1 MKRADSAR
9 LVLILLLLSLISPS
23 AAAAIDVSISAS
35 PNSQEADSDNPAEY
49 DITVTNTGDDDITVS
64 LSASNAADCNGFTS
78 NVEQVSGTIESGSSE
93 TVLLTVSVNE
103 QASGECETTVTVTA
117 TAATPGQPKTDDVKV
132 TTTAGDGG
140 LYSVTLSVDDLT
152 VTYDG
157 EDDEVVWEVDVEN
170 TGEQQETINL
180 EMVSDNDCES
190 DDLDATVSPATV
202 QLDSEESTTV
212 DVTVDLPDGSSTEAG
227 IHCFII
233 KATVSN
239 DPNAADPAE
248 DNLTLTVNIPEVKEC
263 DPSLQFTSMNLN
275 PGETGSNRFTVEN
288 IGNTEWTVAAKATAD
303 DFDVSGWIDFASPSN
318 AFLGEKNTADDQHT
332 FEFQVTPDDS
342 VEASTQV
349 PIKIQGRSGTEI
361 GCEKILT
368 LNVGQAYDASASLSQ
383 SSLSNVEPGTSKSV
397 TMTIT
402 NEGNGVDTI
411 QISAANVPTGWQ
423 VSFSQSS
430 VTLPS
435 SQSSN
440 NQGSVTI
447 DVLVPAGATAG
458 SDSINFNIG
467 HGGGSTPYATKT
479 LSVSVAQVHDLAT
492 SIISD
497 SQKGKSNQIVRYPID
512 ITNTGNVNDNFKL
525 QACDPN
531 DITGCNSPL
540 WESTFSNNQG
550 VTITQISID
559 YGVTKRVY
567 LDVTIEG
574 EENGDRASVS
584 AVVTIFG
591 TSVSSS
597 HLFNIEVSNF
607 NYGMSITPAEPGEIP
622 DELQVKLPPG
632 GTGSV
637 SFWVENIGDFP
648 NGDNA
653 VITVNGMEST
663 VLRTLM
669 VNGVETS
676 EPFHVDVGPEN
687 RVLITLDF
695 EVLEGIQSGASGLI
709 KVSAASELNAIE
721 STSVNLLID
730 VITIH
735 DLRMVIEEETSKTV
749 NYPEKAIFMIYV
761 TNYGNVEETVVI
773 ESSEPLRFW
782 SINAVDDEFK
792 LAPGE
797 TRSVE
802 IRVTPPNDLF
812 QDDTYDFTI
821 IVMPKG
827 LPVAGQP
834 LDLSVTAEVSQGLAF
849 LSDEVVQILGWVSI
863 LIGALLVI
871 ILVFRSRNES
881 RRILEALELKSK
893 P

>member
-9 LVLILLLLSLISPS
+9 LVLILLLLSLISPPAL
-23 AAAAIDVSISAS
+23 AAVDVSISAS
-35 PNSQEADSDNPAEY
+35 PTSQEADSDNPAEY

-64 LSASNAADCNGFTS
+64 LTTSQAADCNGFS
-78 NVEQVSGTIESGSSE
+78 SQVEQVSGTIESGSSE

-103 QASGECETTVTVTA
+103 QASGECETTVTVSA
-117 TAATPGQPKTDDVKV
+117 TGATPGQPKTDDVKV

-140 LYSVTLSVDDLT
+140 LYSVTLTVDEQT

-170 TGEQQETINL
+170 TGEQQENIQL
-180 EMVSDNDCES
+180 EMTSDNDCES
-190 DDLDATVSPATV
+190 DELDASVNPTTV
-202 QLDSEESTTV
+202 QLDSGDSTTV

-233 KATVSN
+233 KATVTN

-263 DPSLQFTSMNLN
+263 EPSLQFTSMSLS
-275 PGETGSNRFTVEN
+275 PGETGSSRFTVEN
-288 IGNTEWTVAAKATAD
+288 IGNTEWTVTAKAVAD
-303 DFDVSGWIDFASPSN
+303 NYDVSDWVNFAPPSN

-332 FEFQVTPDDS
+332 FEFDVTPDDS

-361 GCEKILT
+361 GCEKIVT
-368 LNVGQAYDASASLSQ
+368 LNVGQSYDASASLSQ
-383 SSLSNVEPGTSKSV
+383 SSLSNVQPGTSKSV

-402 NEGNGVDTI
+402 NRGNGVDTI
-411 QISAANVPTGWQ
+411 QVSAANVPTGWQ

-430 VTLPS
+430 VTLGS

-447 DVLVPAGATAG
+447 DVLVPEGADAG
-458 SDSINFNIG
+458 SDSITFNIG
-467 HGGGSTPYATKT
+467 HGGGSTPYDSKT
-479 LSVSVAQVHDLAT
+479 LSVSVAQVHDLSS

-497 SQKGKSNQIVRYPID
+497 SQKGKSNQVLRFPID

-531 DITGCNSPL
+531 DVSGCNSPL
-540 WESTFSNNQG
+540 WESSFSNSQG
-550 VTITQISID
+550 ATITQISID
-559 YGVTKRVY
+559 SGVTKKVY
-567 LDVTIEG
+567 LDVLIEG

-584 AVVTIFG
+584 AVITIFG
-591 TSVSSS
+591 TDVSSS
-597 HLFNIEVSNF
+597 HVFTIEVSNF
-607 NYGMSITPAEPGEIP
+607 NYGMSITPVEPGEIP
-622 DELQVKLPPG
+622 DELQVQLPPG

-637 SFWVENIGDFP
+637 SFWIENTGDFP

-653 VITVNGMEST
+653 VITVTGMEST
-663 VLRTLM
+663 VLRTLN
-669 VNGVETS
+669 VNGVQTDD
-676 EPFHVDVGPEN
+676 PFHVDLGSDN
-687 RVLITLDF
+687 RVLLTLDL
-695 EVLEGIQSGASGLI
+695 EVLEGVQSGASGLI
-709 KVSAASELNAIE
+709 KITAASELNAIE
-721 STSVNLLID
+721 STSVDLLID

-735 DLRMVIEEETSKTV
+735 DLRFTIEEETSQTV
-749 NYPEKAIFMIYV
+749 TYPEKAIFKIYV
-761 TNYGNVEETVVI
+761 TNHGNVEETVVI
-773 ESSEPLRFW
+773 ESSDPLRFW
-782 SINAVDDEFK
+782 SVNAVDDEFE

-797 TRSVE
+797 TRVVE

-834 LDLSVTAEVSQGLAF
+834 LDLSVTAEIALGFTF
-849 LSDEVVQILGWVSI
+849 LSDQTIQILGWSSI

-871 ILVFRSRNES
+871 ILFIRSRNES
-881 RRILEALELKSK
+881 KRILEALELESK

>member
-64 LSASNAADCNGFTS
+64 LSTANAADCNGFTS

-248 DNLTLTVNIPEVKEC
+248 DNLTLTVNIPDVKEC

-479 LSVSVAQVHDLAT
+479 LSVSVAQVHDLTT

-597 HLFNIEVSNF
+597 HIFNIEVSNF

-653 VITVNGMEST
+653 VIIVNGMEST
-663 VLRTLM
+663 VLRTLT

-834 LDLSVTAEVSQGLAF
+834 LDLSVTAEISVGFSF
-849 LSDEVVQILGWVSI
+849 LSDEVIQIIGWVAI

-871 ILVFRSRNES
+871 ILVVRSRNES
-881 RRILEALELKSK
+881 RRILQALELESK

>member
-93 TVLLTVSVNE
+93 TVLLTVSVND

-170 TGEQQETINL
+170 TGEQQENIQL

-190 DDLDATVSPATV
+190 DELDATVSPATV

-467 HGGGSTPYATKT
+467 HGGGSIPYATKT
-479 LSVSVAQVHDLAT
+479 LSVSVAQVHDLTT

-632 GTGSV
+632 GTGIV

-663 VLRTLM
+663 VLRTLT

>member
-9 LVLILLLLSLISPS
+9 LVLVLLIISLISPS
-23 AAAAIDVSISAS
+23 TLAAIDVSISAS
-35 PNSQEADSDNPAEY
+35 PSSQEADSDNPAEY
-49 DITVTNTGDDDITVS
+49 DIIVTNTGDDDITVTLTTS
-64 LSASNAADCNGFTS
+64 QAADCNGFTS
-78 NVEQVSGTIESGSSE
+78 QVEQVSGTIDSGNSE

-103 QASGECETTVTVTA
+103 QASGECETTVTVSA
-117 TAATPGQPKTDDVKV
+117 TGATPGQPKTDDVKV

-140 LYSVTLSVDDLT
+140 LYSVTLTVDDQT
-152 VTYDG
+152 VVYDG
-157 EDDEVVWEVDVEN
+157 EEDEVVWEVDVEN
-170 TGEQQETINL
+170 TGEQQENIQL
-180 EMVSDNDCES
+180 EMTSDNDCES
-190 DDLDATVSPATV
+190 DDLDASVNPTTV
-202 QLDSEESTTV
+202 QLDSGDSTTV

-233 KATVSN
+233 KATVTN

-275 PGETGSNRFTVEN
+275 PGETGTNRFTVEN
-288 IGNTEWTVAAKATAD
+288 IGNTEWTVTAKATAD
-303 DFDVSGWIDFASPSN
+303 NFDVSSWVTFSSPSN

-342 VEASTQV
+342 VEAGTQV

-361 GCEKILT
+361 GCEKIVT
-368 LNVGQAYDASASLSQ
+368 LNVGQSYDASATLSQ

-402 NEGNGVDTI
+402 NQGNGVDTI
-411 QISAANVPTGWQ
+411 QISSANVPAGWQ

-430 VTLPS
+430 VTLAS

-440 NQGSVTI
+440 NQGSITI
-447 DVLVPAGATAG
+447 DVLVPEGASAG
-458 SDSINFNIG
+458 SDSITFNVG
-467 HGGGSTPYATKT
+467 HGGGSTPYDSKT
-479 LSVSVAQVHDLAT
+479 LSVSVAQVHDLRS

-497 SQKGKSNQIVRYPID
+497 SQKGKSEQILRFPID
-512 ITNTGNVNDNFKL
+512 ITNIGNIDDNFKL

-531 DITGCNSPL
+531 DITGCNPPL
-540 WESTFSNNQG
+540 WESSFSNPQG

-559 YGVTKRVY
+559 SGVTKIVY

-584 AVVTIFG
+584 AIITIFG
-591 TSVSSS
+591 TEVSSS
-597 HLFNIEVSNF
+597 HEFSIEVSNF
-607 NYGMSITPAEPGEIP
+607 NYGMSITPVEPGEIP
-622 DELQVKLPPG
+622 DELQVQLPPG
-632 GTGSV
+632 GTGLV

-653 VITVNGMEST
+653 VISITGMEST
-663 VLRTLM
+663 VLRTLK

-676 EPFHVDVGPEN
+676 DPFHVDVGSEN

-695 EVLEGIQSGASGLI
+695 EVLDGVQSGASGLI
-709 KVSAASELNAIE
+709 KVLAASELNAIE
-721 STSVNLLID
+721 STSVDLLIN
-730 VITIH
+730 VIILH
-735 DLRMVIEEETSKTV
+735 DLRFTIEEETSQTV
-749 NYPEKAIFMIYV
+749 EYPEKAVFTIYV

-773 ESSEPLRFW
+773 ESSDPLRFW
-782 SINAVDDEFK
+782 SVNAVDDEFE

-797 TRSVE
+797 TREVE

-812 QDDTYDFTI
+812 QEDTYDFTI

-834 LDLSVTAEVSQGLAF
+834 LDLSVTAEIPLGFSF
-849 LSDEVVQILGWVSI
+849 LSDETIQILGWVSI
-863 LIGALLVI
+863 IIGGLLVI
-871 ILVFRSRNES
+871 MLFVKSRKDS
-881 RRILEALELKSK
+881 RRILQVLELESK

>member
-23 AAAAIDVSISAS
+23 AAAAVDVSISAS

-117 TAATPGQPKTDDVKV
+117 TGVTPGQPKTDDVKV

-140 LYSVTLSVDDLT
+140 LYSVTLTVDDLT

-157 EDDEVVWEVDVEN
+157 EDDQVVWEVDVEN
-170 TGEQQETINL
+170 TGEQQENIQL

-263 DPSLQFTSMNLN
+263 EPSLQFTSMNLN

-303 DFDVSGWIDFASPSN
+303 DFDVSGWVDFASPSN

-402 NEGNGVDTI
+402 NQGNGVDTI

-440 NQGSVTI
+440 NEGSVTI

-467 HGGGSTPYATKT
+467 HGGGSIPYATKT
-479 LSVSVAQVHDLAT
+479 LSVSVAQVHDLTT

-597 HLFNIEVSNF
+597 HIFNIEVSNF

-663 VLRTLM
+663 VLRTLT

-834 LDLSVTAEVSQGLAF
+834 LDLSVTAEVSQGLAL

>member
-23 AAAAIDVSISAS
+23 AAAAVDVAISAS
-35 PNSQEADSDNPAEY
+35 PSSQEADSDNPAEY

-64 LSASNAADCNGFTS
+64 LSTANAADCNGFTS
-78 NVEQVSGTIESGSSE
+78 NVEQVSGTIEAGSSE

-117 TAATPGQPKTDDVKV
+117 TGTTPGQPKTDDVKV

-140 LYSVTLSVDDLT
+140 LYSVTLTVDEQT

-157 EDDEVVWEVDVEN
+157 EDDEIVWEVDVEN
-170 TGEQQETINL
+170 TGEQQENIQL
-180 EMVSDNDCES
+180 EMTSDNDCES
-190 DDLDATVSPATV
+190 DDLDASVNPTTV
-202 QLDSEESTTV
+202 QLESGDSTTV

-248 DNLTLTVNIPEVKEC
+248 DNLTLTVNIPEVREC

-275 PGETGSNRFTVEN
+275 PGETGTNRFTVEN

-303 DFDVSGWIDFASPSN
+303 DFDVSDWVEFSSPSN

-402 NEGNGVDTI
+402 NRGNGVDTI
-411 QISAANVPTGWQ
+411 QINAANVPTGWQ

-435 SQSSN
+435 SQSGN

-447 DVLVPAGATAG
+447 DVLVPEGASAG
-458 SDSINFNIG
+458 SDSITFNVG

-479 LSVSVAQVHDLAT
+479 LSVSVAQVHDLDT

-497 SQKGKSNQIVRYPID
+497 SQKGKSNQVVRYPID
-512 ITNTGNVNDNFKL
+512 ITNTGNIDDNFKL

-531 DITGCNSPL
+531 DVTGCNSPL
-540 WESTFSNNQG
+540 WDASYSNNQG
-550 VTITQISID
+550 VEITQISID
-559 YGVTKRVY
+559 SGVTKRVY

-584 AVVTIFG
+584 AVITIFG

-597 HLFNIEVSNF
+597 HVFNIEVSNF
-607 NYGMSITPAEPGEIP
+607 NYGMSITPAEPGDIP
-622 DELQVKLPPG
+622 SELQVKLPPG

-663 VLRTLM
+663 VLRTLT
-669 VNGVETS
+669 VNGVDTS

-721 STSVNLLID
+721 STSVDLLID

-735 DLRMVIEEETSKTV
+735 DLRFIIEEATSQTV
-749 NYPEKAIFMIYV
+749 NYPEKAIFTIYV
-761 TNYGNVEETVVI
+761 TNHGNVEETVVVD
-773 ESSEPLRFW
+773 SSEPLRFW

-797 TRSVE
+797 TREVE

-834 LDLSVTAEVSQGLAF
+834 LDLSVTAEISVGLSF
-849 LSDEVVQILGWVSI
+849 LSDEVIQIIGWVAI

-871 ILVFRSRNES
+871 ILVVRSRNES
-881 RRILEALELKSK
+881 RRILQALELESK

>member
-1 MKRADSAR
+1 
-9 LVLILLLLSLISPS
+9 
-23 AAAAIDVSISAS
+23 
-35 PNSQEADSDNPAEY
+35 
-49 DITVTNTGDDDITVS
+49 
-64 LSASNAADCNGFTS
+64 
-78 NVEQVSGTIESGSSE
+78 
-93 TVLLTVSVNE
+93 
-103 QASGECETTVTVTA
+103 
-117 TAATPGQPKTDDVKV
+117 
-132 TTTAGDGG
+132 
-140 LYSVTLSVDDLT
+140 
-152 VTYDG
+152 
-157 EDDEVVWEVDVEN
+157 
-170 TGEQQETINL
+170 
-180 EMVSDNDCES
+180 
-190 DDLDATVSPATV
+190 
-202 QLDSEESTTV
+202 
-212 DVTVDLPDGSSTEAG
+212 
-227 IHCFII
+227 
-233 KATVSN
+233 
-239 DPNAADPAE
+239 
-248 DNLTLTVNIPEVKEC
+248 
-263 DPSLQFTSMNLN
+263 
-275 PGETGSNRFTVEN
+275 
-288 IGNTEWTVAAKATAD
+288 
-303 DFDVSGWIDFASPSN
+303 
-318 AFLGEKNTADDQHT
+318 
-332 FEFQVTPDDS
+332 
-342 VEASTQV
+342 
-349 PIKIQGRSGTEI
+349 
-361 GCEKILT
+361 
-368 LNVGQAYDASASLSQ
+368 
-383 SSLSNVEPGTSKSV
+383 
-397 TMTIT
+397 
-402 NEGNGVDTI
+402 
-411 QISAANVPTGWQ
+411 
-423 VSFSQSS
+423 
-430 VTLPS
+430 
-435 SQSSN
+435 
-440 NQGSVTI
+440 
-447 DVLVPAGATAG
+447 
-458 SDSINFNIG
+458 
-467 HGGGSTPYATKT
+467 
-479 LSVSVAQVHDLAT
+479 
-492 SIISD
+492 
-497 SQKGKSNQIVRYPID
+497 
-512 ITNTGNVNDNFKL
+512 
-525 QACDPN
+525 
-531 DITGCNSPL
+531 
-540 WESTFSNNQG
+540 

>member
-1 MKRADSAR
+1 MKRAESAR

-531 DITGCNSPL
+531 DVTGCNSPL

>member
-23 AAAAIDVSISAS
+23 AAAAVDVSISAS

-117 TAATPGQPKTDDVKV
+117 TGVTPGQPKTDDVKV

-140 LYSVTLSVDDLT
+140 LYSVTLTVDDLT

-157 EDDEVVWEVDVEN
+157 EDDQVVWEVDVEN
-170 TGEQQETINL
+170 TGEQQENIQL

-263 DPSLQFTSMNLN
+263 EPSLQFTSMNLN

-303 DFDVSGWIDFASPSN
+303 DFDVSGWVDFASPSN

-402 NEGNGVDTI
+402 NQGNGVDTI

-467 HGGGSTPYATKT
+467 HGGGSIPYATKT
-479 LSVSVAQVHDLAT
+479 LSVSVAQVHDLTT

-597 HLFNIEVSNF
+597 HIFNIEVSNF

-663 VLRTLM
+663 VLRTLT

-676 EPFHVDVGPEN
+676 DPVHVDVGPEN

-773 ESSEPLRFW
+773 ESSDPLRFW

-834 LDLSVTAEVSQGLAF
+834 LDLSVTAEVSQGLAL

>member
-9 LVLILLLLSLISPS
+9 LVLVLLLLSLISPS

-35 PNSQEADSDNPAEY
+35 PSSQEADSDNPAEY
-49 DITVTNTGDDDITVS
+49 DITVSNTGDDDITVS

-93 TVLLTVSVNE
+93 TVLLTVSVND

-117 TAATPGQPKTDDVKV
+117 TGATPGQPKTDDVKV

-140 LYSVTLSVDDLT
+140 LYSVTLTVDEQT
-152 VTYDG
+152 VTYGG

-170 TGEQQETINL
+170 TGEQQENIQL
-180 EMVSDNDCES
+180 EMVSDSDCES
-190 DDLDATVSPATV
+190 DDLDASVNPTTV

-263 DPSLQFTSMNLN
+263 EPSLQFTSMNLN

-288 IGNTEWTVAAKATAD
+288 IGNTEWTVTAKATAD
-303 DFDVSGWIDFASPSN
+303 DFDVSNWIEFASPSSS
-318 AFLGEKNTADDQHT
+318 FLGEKNTADDQHT

-402 NEGNGVDTI
+402 NQGNGVDTI

-435 SQSSN
+435 SQSEN

-447 DVLVPAGATAG
+447 DVLVPEGASAG

-479 LSVSVAQVHDLAT
+479 LSVSVAQVHDLTT

-497 SQKGKSNQIVRYPID
+497 SQKGKSDQVVRYPID
-512 ITNTGNVNDNFKL
+512 ISNTGNVNDNFKL

-559 YGVTKRVY
+559 SGVTKRIY

-584 AVVTIFG
+584 AVMTIFG
-591 TSVSSS
+591 TSISSS
-597 HLFNIEVSNF
+597 HVFNVEVSNF

-653 VITVNGMEST
+653 VITINGMEST
-663 VLRTLM
+663 VLRSLII
-669 VNGVETS
+669 NGVEIS
-676 EPFHVDVGPEN
+676 EPFHVDVGSEN

-735 DLRMVIEEETSKTV
+735 DLRFTIEEDTFKTI
-749 NYPEKAIFMIYV
+749 NYPEKAIFTIYV
-761 TNYGNVEETVVI
+761 TNHGNVEETVVI

-797 TRSVE
+797 TRTVE

-834 LDLSVTAEVSQGLAF
+834 LDLSVTAEIPIGFSF
-849 LSDEVVQILGWVSI
+849 LSDDVIQILGWVAI

-871 ILVFRSRNES
+871 ILVTRSRNES
-881 RRILEALELKSK
+881 RRILQALELKSK

>member
-9 LVLILLLLSLISPS
+9 LVLVLLLLSLISPS

-35 PNSQEADSDNPAEY
+35 PSSQEADSDNPAEY
-49 DITVTNTGDDDITVS
+49 DITVSNTGDDDITVS

-93 TVLLTVSVNE
+93 TVLLTVSVND

-117 TAATPGQPKTDDVKV
+117 TGATPGQPKTDDVKV

-140 LYSVTLSVDDLT
+140 LYSVTLTVDEQT
-152 VTYDG
+152 VTYGG

-170 TGEQQETINL
+170 TGEQQENIQL
-180 EMVSDNDCES
+180 EMVSDSDCES
-190 DDLDATVSPATV
+190 DDLDASVNPTTV

-263 DPSLQFTSMNLN
+263 EPSLQFTSMNLD

-288 IGNTEWTVAAKATAD
+288 IGNTEWTVTAKATAD
-303 DFDVSGWIDFASPSN
+303 DFDVSNWIEFASPSSS
-318 AFLGEKNTADDQHT
+318 FLGEKNTADDQHT

-402 NEGNGVDTI
+402 NQGNGVDTI

-435 SQSSN
+435 SQSEN

-447 DVLVPAGATAG
+447 DVLVPEGASAG

-479 LSVSVAQVHDLAT
+479 LSVSVAQVHDLTT

-497 SQKGKSNQIVRYPID
+497 SQKGKSDQVVRYPID
-512 ITNTGNVNDNFKL
+512 ISNTGNVNDNFKL

-559 YGVTKRVY
+559 SGVTKRIY

-584 AVVTIFG
+584 AVMTIFG
-591 TSVSSS
+591 TSISSS
-597 HLFNIEVSNF
+597 HVFNVEVSNF

-653 VITVNGMEST
+653 VITINGMEST
-663 VLRTLM
+663 VLRSLII
-669 VNGVETS
+669 NGVEIS
-676 EPFHVDVGPEN
+676 EPFHVDVGSEN

-735 DLRMVIEEETSKTV
+735 DLRFTIEEDTFKTI
-749 NYPEKAIFMIYV
+749 NYPEKAIFTIYV
-761 TNYGNVEETVVI
+761 TNHGNVEETVVI

-797 TRSVE
+797 TRTVE

-834 LDLSVTAEVSQGLAF
+834 LDLSVTAEIPIGFSF
-849 LSDEVVQILGWVSI
+849 LSDDVIQILGWVAI

-871 ILVFRSRNES
+871 ILVTRSRNES
-881 RRILEALELKSK
+881 RRILQALELKSK

>member
-23 AAAAIDVSISAS
+23 AAAAVDVSISAS

-103 QASGECETTVTVTA
+103 QTSGECETTVTVTA
-117 TAATPGQPKTDDVKV
+117 TGVTPGQPKTDDVKV

-140 LYSVTLSVDDLT
+140 LYSVTLTVDDLT

-157 EDDEVVWEVDVEN
+157 EDDQVVWEVDVEN
-170 TGEQQETINL
+170 TGEQQENIQL

-263 DPSLQFTSMNLN
+263 EPSLQFTSMNLN

-303 DFDVSGWIDFASPSN
+303 DFDVSGWVDFASPSN

-368 LNVGQAYDASASLSQ
+368 LNVGQTYDASASLSQ

-402 NEGNGVDTI
+402 NQGNGVDTI
-411 QISAANVPTGWQ
+411 QISAVNVPTGWQ

-467 HGGGSTPYATKT
+467 HGGGSIPYATKT
-479 LSVSVAQVHDLAT
+479 LSVSVAQVHDLTT

-597 HLFNIEVSNF
+597 HIFNIEVSNF

-663 VLRTLM
+663 VLRTLT

-676 EPFHVDVGPEN
+676 EPFHIDVGPEN

-749 NYPEKAIFMIYV
+749 SYPEKAIFMIYV

-834 LDLSVTAEVSQGLAF
+834 LDLSVTAEVSQGLAL

>member
-1 MKRADSAR
+1 MKRAESAR

-93 TVLLTVSVNE
+93 TVLLTVSVND

-170 TGEQQETINL
+170 TGEQQENIQL

-190 DDLDATVSPATV
+190 DELDATVSPATV

-303 DFDVSGWIDFASPSN
+303 DFDVSGWVDFASPSN

-479 LSVSVAQVHDLAT
+479 LSVSVAQVHDLTT

-597 HLFNIEVSNF
+597 HIFNIEVSNF

-632 GTGSV
+632 GTGIV

-663 VLRTLM
+663 VLRTLT

>member
-9 LVLILLLLSLISPS
+9 LVLILLLLSLISPPAL
-23 AAAAIDVSISAS
+23 AAVDVSISAS
-35 PNSQEADSDNPAEY
+35 PTSQEADSDNPAEY

-64 LSASNAADCNGFTS
+64 LTTSQAADCNGFS
-78 NVEQVSGTIESGSSE
+78 SQVEQVSGTIESGSSE

-103 QASGECETTVTVTA
+103 QASGECETTVTVSA
-117 TAATPGQPKTDDVKV
+117 TGATPGQPKTDDVKV

-140 LYSVTLSVDDLT
+140 LYSVTLTVDEQT

-170 TGEQQETINL
+170 TGEQQENIQL
-180 EMVSDNDCES
+180 EMTSDNDCES
-190 DDLDATVSPATV
+190 DELDASVNPTTV
-202 QLDSEESTTV
+202 QLDSGDSTTV

-233 KATVSN
+233 KATVTN

-263 DPSLQFTSMNLN
+263 EPSLQFTSMSLS

-288 IGNTEWTVAAKATAD
+288 IGNTEWTVTAKAVAD
-303 DFDVSGWIDFASPSN
+303 NYDVSDWVNFAPPSN

-332 FEFQVTPDDS
+332 FEFDVTPDDS

-361 GCEKILT
+361 GCEKIVT
-368 LNVGQAYDASASLSQ
+368 LNVGQSYDASASLSQ
-383 SSLSNVEPGTSKSV
+383 SSLSNVQPGTSKSV

-402 NEGNGVDTI
+402 NRGNGVDTI
-411 QISAANVPTGWQ
+411 QVSAANVPTGWQ

-430 VTLPS
+430 VTLGS

-447 DVLVPAGATAG
+447 DVLVPEGADAG
-458 SDSINFNIG
+458 SDSITFNIG
-467 HGGGSTPYATKT
+467 HGGGSTPYDSKT
-479 LSVSVAQVHDLAT
+479 LSVSVAQVHDLSS

-497 SQKGKSNQIVRYPID
+497 SQKGKSNQVLRFPID

-531 DITGCNSPL
+531 DVSGCNSPL
-540 WESTFSNNQG
+540 WESSFSNSQG
-550 VTITQISID
+550 ATITQISID
-559 YGVTKRVY
+559 SGVTKKVY
-567 LDVTIEG
+567 LDVLIEG

-584 AVVTIFG
+584 AVITIFG
-591 TSVSSS
+591 TDVSSS
-597 HLFNIEVSNF
+597 HVFTIEVSNF
-607 NYGMSITPAEPGEIP
+607 NYGMSITPVEPGEIP
-622 DELQVKLPPG
+622 DELQVQLPPG

-637 SFWVENIGDFP
+637 SFWIENTGDFP

-653 VITVNGMEST
+653 VITVTGMEST
-663 VLRTLM
+663 VLRTLN
-669 VNGVETS
+669 VNGVQTDD
-676 EPFHVDVGPEN
+676 PFHVDLGSDN
-687 RVLITLDF
+687 RVLLTLDL
-695 EVLEGIQSGASGLI
+695 EVLEGVQSGASGLI
-709 KVSAASELNAIE
+709 KITAASELNAIE
-721 STSVNLLID
+721 STSVDLLID

-735 DLRMVIEEETSKTV
+735 DLRFTIEEETSQTV
-749 NYPEKAIFMIYV
+749 TYPEKAIFKIYV
-761 TNYGNVEETVVI
+761 TNHGNVEETVVV
-773 ESSEPLRFW
+773 ESSDPLRFW
-782 SINAVDDEFK
+782 SVNAVDDEFE

-797 TRSVE
+797 TREVE

-834 LDLSVTAEVSQGLAF
+834 LDLSVTAEIALGFTF
-849 LSDEVVQILGWVSI
+849 LSDQTIQILGWSSI

-871 ILVFRSRNES
+871 ILFIRSRNES
-881 RRILEALELKSK
+881 KRILEALELESK

>member
-93 TVLLTVSVNE
+93 TVLLTVSVND

-303 DFDVSGWIDFASPSN
+303 DFDVSGWVDFASPSN

-479 LSVSVAQVHDLAT
+479 LSVSVAQVHDLTT